1 MEDIAITI
9 RYLDQDD
16 DLEAEEKLNELEL
29 DIEDNVERT
38 ARAQDKIASVSRTM
52 AHIRYTMN
60 VCRHNKVQ
68 DLFSMVKNHNYSLF
82 HIFKNSCP
90 FFAGV
95 AWSTLLVTI
104 SC

>member
-1 MEDIAITI
+1 MLKSFNTYYGSGSGGKNSRSGSAELMTITMEDIAITI

-60 VCRHNKVQ
+60 VGIFRSKI
-68 DLFSMVKNHNYSLF
+68 YS
-82 HIFKNSCP
+82 
-90 FFAGV
+90 
-95 AWSTLLVTI
+95 AW
-104 SC
+104 